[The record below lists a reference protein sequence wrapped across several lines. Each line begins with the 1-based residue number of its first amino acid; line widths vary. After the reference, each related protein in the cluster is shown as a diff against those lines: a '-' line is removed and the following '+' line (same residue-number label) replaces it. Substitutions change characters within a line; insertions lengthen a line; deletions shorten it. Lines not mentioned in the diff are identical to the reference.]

1 MFSYYDKAVCKVAF
15 LIIHDLGEKE
25 LNNLLKHLKMDGP
38 VLMYYNNKGRKP
50 KYVLLF
56 YNIFEMVY
64 GLLLSVFHQKGGEFH
79 YTL

>member
-1 MFSYYDKAVCKVAF
+1 M
-15 LIIHDLGEKE
+15 
-25 LNNLLKHLKMDGP
+25 LKHLKMDGP